1 MEWND
6 FKKKLQK
13 AGLSVDIFATMMNKS
28 KSSIYSWSSRGIPD
42 WVESW
47 LDNYIKARKCEY
59 ELKELS
65 DEYDLLHKVATRV
78 FWELDKKN
86 LINEI
91 VKNPQ
96 DVHYIM
102 GHLEFYKDIIK
113 DLPYEAVDKNHVPL
127 ETEAETKA
135 NEVVAKAPKLDE
147 DVKQEIIAAFKEEI
161 LKELRK
167 AKEEE
172 RIAKKLQE
180 IEQKMQ
186 EIQKKL
192 DEQEKKEG

>member
-1 MEWND
+1 MDWNE
-6 FKKKLQK
+6 FKSKLQK
-13 AGLSVDIFATMMNKS
+13 ANLNIELFAQMMGKS

-47 LDNYIKARKCEY
+47 LDNYIKAKNCEY
-59 ELKELS
+59 SLNELS
-65 DEYDLLHKVATRV
+65 KEYDLWYKSAMRTFLQLEKKGLLNKVVKHPDDILFITNQIKAYK
-78 FWELDKKN
+78 EAYGGLLDN
-86 LINEI
+86 
-91 VKNPQ
+91 NPF
-96 DVHYIM
+96 D
-102 GHLEFYKDIIK
+102 DT
-113 DLPYEAVDKNHVPL
+113 PL

-135 NEVVAKAPKLDE
+135 KEVVAKAPNLDE

-192 DEQEKKEG
+192 DEQEKKED